1 MWSVHLHC
9 TCSQE
14 TREESSTQLIFCTP
28 LGPGPSHEIKPCL
41 GWVFLSSLPNLESF
55 LWTCVSIQILNSNKL
70 AVKIHHSTCM
80 YTHVH
85 SGDGEIY
92 MCVYTRGQCQVCVCG
107 LPNTLF
113 FEPGFLSEHGAHQ
126 LAKEVDQRTPGPL
139 LPMSSRHLAY
149 RHVLLHSTGD
159 LTQVLM
165 LLGKHFMSRAISPFS
180 TSS

>member
-1 MWSVHLHC
+1 MC
-9 TCSQE
+9 
-14 TREESSTQLIFCTP
+14 I
-28 LGPGPSHEIKPCL
+28 
-41 GWVFLSSLPNLESF
+41 LE
-55 LWTCVSIQILNSNKL
+55 VN
-70 AVKIHHSTCM
+70 V
-80 YTHVH
+80 
-85 SGDGEIY
+85 
-92 MCVYTRGQCQVCVCG
+92 RCVCG

-126 LAKEVDQRTPGPL
+126 LAKEADQRTPGPL

-149 RHVLLHSTGD
+149 RHVLLHSTGE